1 MRTGVPQGSVLG
13 PLLFLFYSADVPL
26 IAACNSLGIHCYADD
41 GQLYFHGKAG
51 ESANITTRIT
61 NCIEEIDGW
70 MSSNRLKLNSEKTQ
84 FIWIGTSQQ
93 LNKVPVNAINIGSSS
108 VPINT
113 TVNNLGVIF
122 DPQLAMKAHI
132 KKVCGVSFYQ
142 LRQLR
147 TVRKSL
153 SMEGCKTLVH
163 AFVASRVDYC
173 NSILCGMGVT
183 QLGFL
188 QSVLRSAA
196 RLVMERRKFD
206 SISDDMRDVLHWLPI
221 NQRIEFKICTY
232 VFKCLH
238 GNAPPYLC
246 EMITPVAAV
255 ESLRRNRS
263 AAQGKLKVPR
273 TKSVGFGGRSFA
285 VSGPTL
291 WNNLPNELR
300 DDTLNIKTFQS
311 KLKTHLF
318 SLAYNR

>member
-13 PLLFLFYSADVPL
+13 PLLFLLYSADVPL
-26 IAACNSLGIHCYADD
+26 IAACNGLGIHCYADD

-122 DPQLAMKAHI
+122 DPQLAMKAHV

-163 AFVASRVDYC
+163 AFIASRVDYC
-173 NSILCGMGVT
+173 NSILCGVGVT

-238 GNAPPYLC
+238 GTAPPYLC
-246 EMITPVAAV
+246 EMITPVAA
-255 ESLRRNRS
+255 
-263 AAQGKLKVPR
+263 KLKVLVL
-273 TKSVGFGGRSFA
+273 KVD
-285 VSGPTL
+285 V
-291 WNNLPNELR
+291 LPFLVR
-300 DDTLNIKTFQS
+300 HCGTICQPS
-311 KLKTHLF
+311 
-318 SLAYNR
+318 